1 MTKMKSDKRT
11 ILIFT
16 DWYLPGY
23 KAGGPITSC
32 ANIVEHLGAE
42 FNFKV
47 VCSDRDY
54 LETEPYSGLK
64 SNEWVQ
70 VGKAEVIYLSPDRQS
85 LNDIKEIAKEAKAEM
100 AFLNGM
106 FSKAFTI
113 FPLIALRNQ
122 STKVVVAP
130 RGMLAPAAMEIKSF
144 KKKIFLFLS
153 KIFGLFSGVK
163 FHATNSVEAN
173 QISSRFGNVPIRIIE
188 NIPGSQSD
196 EKIRVAHKKVKN
208 SLRLYTVARIAPE
221 KNIHFALECLKYIG
235 AEVSVSFQI
244 IGAVYDQ
251 NYFSRCK
258 KIIDTLPDH
267 VKVNFLGSMPA
278 KDIQA
283 FAVEA
288 DFFFLPTAGENYGH
302 AIVEA
307 LLTGVP
313 VVISDQTPWRN
324 LVEARLGY
332 DLNLVREVFTILL
345 YKLGK
350 MGDKE
355 YGEQYKNSEVNA
367 AALINLD
374 KLRSA
379 YQNLFNDRNGS

>member
-1 MTKMKSDKRT
+1 MESDKRT
-11 ILIFT
+11 ILLFT

-70 VGKAEVIYLSPDRQS
+70 VGKAQVMYLSPDRQS
-85 LNDIKEIAKEAKAEM
+85 LNDVKQIAKEAKADM
-100 AFLNGM
+100 AYLNGM

-113 FPLIALRNQ
+113 FPLIVLRNL

-130 RGMLAPAAMEIKSF
+130 RGMLAPAALGIKSF
-144 KKKIFLFLS
+144 KKKTFLKLS

-163 FHATNSVEAN
+163 FHATNSVESD
-173 QISSRFGNVPIRIIE
+173 QISDWFGKASIQIVP
-188 NIPGSQSD
+188 NIPGSPGLENLRSTHSK
-196 EKIRVAHKKVKN
+196 EKN

-221 KNIHFALECLKYIG
+221 KNIHFALECLKHI
-235 AEVSVSFQI
+235 ETDISVNFEI

-251 NYFSRCK
+251 DYYRRCE
-258 KIIDTLPDH
+258 KIIESLPDN
-267 VKVNFLGSMPA
+267 VSVRFLGTMPG
-278 KDIQA
+278 KDIPR
-283 FAVEA
+283 FAANA
-288 DFFFLPTAGENYGH
+288 DFFFLTTAGENYGH

-313 VVISDQTPWRN
+313 VVISDQTPWCK
-324 LVEARLGY
+324 LKDAHLGY
-332 DLNLVREVFTILL
+332 DLGLVMEDFSVLL
-345 YKLGK
+345 SRLGK
-350 MGDKE
+350 MTDEE
-355 YGEQYKNSEVNA
+355 YKMEYKNIKANA

-374 KLRSA
+374 KLRTA